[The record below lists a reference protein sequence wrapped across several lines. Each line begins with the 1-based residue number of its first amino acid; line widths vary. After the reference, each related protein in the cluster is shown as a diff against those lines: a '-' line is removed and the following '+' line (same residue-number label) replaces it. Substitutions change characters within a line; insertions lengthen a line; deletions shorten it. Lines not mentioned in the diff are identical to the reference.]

1 MDIRNT
7 LSVGEDFLP
16 MLADCKERKVKA
28 EMILDRNGLERAE
41 GFVKNILNQSADP
54 AIELEDGTVIQLK
67 TIVAVNGLFLPS
79 YSEC

>member
-16 MLADCKERKVKA
+16 ILTDCQERKVKV
-28 EMILDRNGLERAE
+28 EMIVDRNGLERAE
-41 GFVKNILNQSADP
+41 GFLKNICPHSPDP
-54 AIELEDGTVIQLK
+54 FIELEHGMIVQL
-67 TIVAVNGLFLPS
+67 TAIVAVNGLFLPS